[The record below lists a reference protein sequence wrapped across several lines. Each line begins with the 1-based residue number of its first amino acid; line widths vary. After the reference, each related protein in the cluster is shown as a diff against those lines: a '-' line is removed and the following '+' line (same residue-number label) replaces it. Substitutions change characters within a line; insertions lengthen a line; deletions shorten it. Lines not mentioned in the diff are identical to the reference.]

1 MKKVVHHI
9 SLKNIGGMQDA
20 FLSYY
25 NKLSLKEKNN
35 LEIYGNFPIEK
46 NFYSVKNY
54 YYLGFNLFFWIKFLT
69 RLRDKQT
76 TVILHGLLAS
86 KKFNL
91 LLKIFR
97 SSNLI
102 FYEHGI
108 IWNVER
114 EFSKIVQ
121 SNSEFCNKII
131 ANSLATKI
139 MLQKKFKINSKK
151 IKVLY
156 YGFKKNKKIKL
167 NNKIKNFFTVGFI
180 GRFDS
185 HKGIHVLLKAFNNIK
200 DKKIILKIAGNGDLY
215 NYFTK
220 KYEKNDNIK
229 FDGRVSDVF
238 NFLSSIDILIVPSI
252 REPLG
257 IVILQAALAK
267 VPVIASWV
275 DGIPE
280 IIKKNFGI
288 LIKPTKKIDSKI
300 FKYSK
305 ISKPEFVIDFNKNL
319 NVPKEIDYKKLSEK
333 IIFLKNN
340 RKLAKKYSINLYK
353 FVKKNFS
360 QKKYYKNFN
369 NIIYE
374 KK

>member
-1 MKKVVHHI
+1 MVDLTLTGIHI
-9 SLKNIGGMQDA
+9 L
-20 FLSYY
+20 
-25 NKLSLKEKNN
+25 LKE
-35 LEIYGNFPIEK
+35 
-46 NFYSVKNY
+46 
-54 YYLGFNLFFWIKFLT
+54 
-69 RLRDKQT
+69 
-76 TVILHGLLAS
+76 
-86 KKFNL
+86 
-91 LLKIFR
+91 
-97 SSNLI
+97 
-102 FYEHGI
+102 
-108 IWNVER
+108 
-114 EFSKIVQ
+114 
-121 SNSEFCNKII
+121 
-131 ANSLATKI
+131 
-139 MLQKKFKINSKK
+139 
-151 IKVLY
+151 
-156 YGFKKNKKIKL
+156 
-167 NNKIKNFFTVGFI
+167 
-180 GRFDS
+180 
-185 HKGIHVLLKAFNNIK
+185 FNNIK

-229 FDGRVSDVF
+229 FDGRVSKVF

-305 ISKPEFVIDFNKNL
+305 ISKPEFIIDFNKNL

-340 RKLAKKYSINLYK
+340 DKLEKKYLNNLYK
-353 FVKKNFS
+353 FVEKNFS
-360 QKKYYKNFN
+360 QEKYHKNFI
-369 NIIYE
+369 NIINVN
-374 KK
+374 K